1 MRRFDRTAVWLLWL
15 FAAYAQ
21 ADVDKAKVLYDLGKL
36 DEAAAEFRKSAE
48 LGHAESQF
56 NLGALHFNGH
66 GVQRSADL
74 AAAWMFVA
82 ADNGY
87 ADAVAEIQR
96 FAADLTPAAEG
107 LAQELRAQYG
117 KAAIEQRLLPGHAT
131 FVPATGT
138 VDDAAAKAFEP
149 NPTRR
154 QKPLRTI
161 NSTDAPFSAPDRE
174 LQMFPGF
181 LAIDMVVA
189 PDGSVRDVLPVLFYP
204 SDVAD
209 RDQYRY
215 AFGLKHAATSGAGY
229 ASARIS
235 RLVITQ
241 GTSRTHRF
249 GEDAMRAV
257 AQQSVPCAL
266 DGSTRCQFQLVV
278 FPLPQ
283 DLQPDTDESFLI
295 RAAQGGH
302 PIAQERLGTMLAIG
316 PDRELDK
323 ARVWLA
329 RAWENGNANA
339 AVTLARL
346 EIESAPANWSRA
358 VDLLQEAVD
367 KKKNERAALALAAV
381 HATCPDEK
389 YRSADVDSL
398 LKLARGTYGEEPM
411 VHEIRAARAAAL
423 GDFAKAVQEQG
434 EAIDEARG
442 LSWNVAPLEARLGA
456 YRKDER
462 WFGDLLAF

>member
-1 MRRFDRTAVWLLWL
+1 MCRFDRTTACLLL
-15 FAAYAQ
+15 LLAGAAE
-21 ADVDKAKVLYDLGKL
+21 ADVDKAKVLYDQGKFE
-36 DEAAAEFRKSAE
+36 EAAQEFRRSAE

-87 ADAVAEIQR
+87 TDAVAEIRR
-96 FAADLTPAAEG
+96 FAADLTPAAES
-107 LAQELRAQYG
+107 LAQELRARYG

-149 NPTRR
+149 NATRR
-154 QKPLRTI
+154 RKPLRTA
-161 NSTDAPFSAPDRE
+161 NSGDAPFSASDQTI
-174 LQMFPGF
+174 QMFPGF
-181 LAIDMVVA
+181 LAIDMLVA

-209 RDQYRY
+209 RDQFRY
-215 AFGLKHAATSGAGY
+215 AFGLKHAAASGAGY

-235 RLVITQ
+235 RLIITQ
-241 GTSRTHRF
+241 GTPRTDRF
-249 GEDAMRAV
+249 GEDAMRAI
-257 AQQSVPCAL
+257 AKQSVPCAL
-266 DGSTRCQFQLVV
+266 DGSPRCQFQLVV

-316 PDRELDK
+316 PERELEK
-323 ARVWLA
+323 ARLWLSH
-329 RAWENGNANA
+329 AWENGNGNA

-346 EIESAPANWSRA
+346 EIESVPANWSRA
-358 VDLLQEAVD
+358 VELLQGTVD
-367 KKKNERAALALAAV
+367 KKNERAALALAAV
-381 HATCPDEK
+381 RATCPDERH
-389 YRSADVDSL
+389 RSADVENL
-398 LKLARGTYGEEPM
+398 LKLARGTYGEERI
-411 VHEIRAARAAAL
+411 VREIRAARAAAL
-423 GDFAKAVQEQG
+423 GDFAKAVEEQTK
-434 EAIDEARG
+434 AIDEAHD
-442 LSWNVAPLEARLGA
+442 LSWNVAPLEARLIA
-456 YRKDER
+456 YRKNER
-462 WFGDLLAF
+462 WFGDLFAF